1 MESDADCA
9 SSRDLTHAT
18 HRVMWHYVLKNVNLL
33 GYTIYIAARS
43 RCDDHSAL
51 DKTIARATP
60 EQHTTNMVERVNRE
74 IKRRTRVVS
83 VFSDAESV
91 LRLVGIE
98 VVEQDREWSLK
109 RSYFTKKSMDE
120 ARESS

>member
-33 GYTIYIAARS
+33 GYTIYISARS

-83 VFSDAESV
+83 VFSDAEFS
-91 LRLVGIE
+91 
-98 VVEQDREWSLK
+98 
-109 RSYFTKKSMDE
+109 
-120 ARESS
+120 